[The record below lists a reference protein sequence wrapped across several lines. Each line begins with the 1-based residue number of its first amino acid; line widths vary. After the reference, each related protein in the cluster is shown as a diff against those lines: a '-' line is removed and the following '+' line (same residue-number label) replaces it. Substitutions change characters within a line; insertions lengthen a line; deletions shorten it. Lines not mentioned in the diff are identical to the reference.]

1 MDELCSFIMDH
12 LVLDFEGE
20 ANMDTIND
28 MLVRDGS
35 QLARDLRA
43 KLIAEQGPDS
53 FLLVLVD
60 CLREFIRDGIDE
72 SKLRDQAKYYLEA

>member
-1 MDELCSFIMDH
+1 MDELCSYIMEH
-12 LVLDFEGE
+12 LVLDLDGDIS
-20 ANMDTIND
+20 MDSMNE

-43 KLIAEQGPDS
+43 RLIAEQGPNE

-60 CLREFIRDGIDE
+60 CLRESLRDGIGE
-72 SKLRDQAKYYLEA
+72 AKVLEQVKFYLDA